1 MCRAYKNIVPRTR
14 VETIKLAFGHRI
26 QSTGEQIMAA
36 ILISGAARGIGLAL
50 TRHFA
55 ARGDR
60 VIALCRQPSDEL
72 AQLEGIRIIDAIDVT
87 ADAAELRL
95 QTLLDKQPLDVL
107 IHNAGVMSDESLQ
120 DLSLERIRYQFEV
133 NAVAPLRLTQALLPN
148 LRNGS
153 KVAFITSRMGS
164 IDDNSSGGMYGY
176 RMSKAALN
184 MAGKSLSVDLKPHG
198 IAVGIFHPGLVATQ
212 LTGEQG
218 IAPELAAQQLVERI
232 DTLSMDSSGQFFHA
246 NGTTLPW

>member
-1 MCRAYKNIVPRTR
+1 
-14 VETIKLAFGHRI
+14 
-26 QSTGEQIMAA
+26 MAA
-36 ILISGAARGIGLAL
+36 ILITGAARGIGLAL

-72 AQLEGIRIIDAIDVT
+72 AQLEGIRIIDDIDVT
-87 ADAAELRL
+87 ADISEQRL
-95 QTLLDKQPLDVL
+95 QTLLDKLPLDVV
-107 IHNAGVMSDESLQ
+107 IHNAGVMTDESLQ
-120 DLSLERIRYQFEV
+120 DLSLDRIRHQFEV
-133 NAVAPLRLTQALLPN
+133 NGIAPLRLTQALLAN

-153 KVAFITSRMGS
+153 KVVFITSRMGS

-184 MAGKSLSVDLKPHG
+184 MAGKSLAVDLKPLG
-198 IAVGIFHPGLVATQ
+198 IAVGILHPGLVATE

-218 IAPELAAQQLVERI
+218 IAPEQAAQQLVERI
-232 DTLSMDSSGQFFHA
+232 DALTLENSGQFFHA
-246 NGTTLPW
+246 NGNTLPW